1 MHPLEK
7 FALVINLSGLDFYRH
22 SSGGGGGGGRLKVAR
37 GPVTPQASG
46 ECLLSLTDKSV
57 LKAPRWE
64 RRRLLQQQVSPQ
76 GLTSPPGVV

>member
-1 MHPLEK
+1 M
-7 FALVINLSGLDFYRH
+7 
-22 SSGGGGGGGRLKVAR
+22 AR